1 MRRWLPLVAAAVA
14 VAAAALALNLALLDR
29 SSADDPVGKLSP
41 RAPITGPTATAGPTT
56 TAPTATGG
64 EGDDGRGRGSDE
76 DD

>member
-41 RAPITGPTATAGPTT
+41 RAPITRPTATTGPTATA
-56 TAPTATGG
+56 PTATDG
-64 EGDDGRGRGSDE
+64 EDGRGRGSDE